1 MIKISYHILSIWFCK
16 KFCIFKIDA
25 ADKQLKGTRQ
35 FLEEQANER
44 ELERDEFL
52 KEIESLK
59 LQMKEKD
66 KEKTNYERFNKEVLN
81 DFFFC
86 TRYNSATFVVVT
98 IGNNG
103 KISMYSSKLIYTLS
117 TL

>member
-1 MIKISYHILSIWFCK
+1 M
-16 KFCIFKIDA
+16 
-25 ADKQLKGTRQ
+25 KGTRQ

-81 DFFFC
+81 DSFFC
-86 TRYNSATFVVVT
+86 IRYNSTAFVVVT

-103 KISMYSSKLIYTLS
+103 IISTYSSKLIYTFY
-117 TL
+117 TLMYTILHDQFFIF